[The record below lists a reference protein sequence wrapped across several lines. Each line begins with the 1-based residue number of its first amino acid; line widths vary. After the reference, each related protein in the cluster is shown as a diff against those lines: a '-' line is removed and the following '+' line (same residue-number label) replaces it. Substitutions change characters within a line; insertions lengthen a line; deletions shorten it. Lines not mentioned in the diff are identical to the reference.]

1 MLSYRHIMDSNWTC
15 MVTFVFKTETTNT
28 INNFIRVI
36 ADCIYISCD
45 LNTCWYLYLSQYYS
59 ILVKFNIINTIFN
72 MVFFPK
78 NTPFYMVHNTQVVY
92 EFQTFV
98 LIVCYDNRTRNK
110 LP

>member
-1 MLSYRHIMDSNWTC
+1 MDSNC

-78 NTPFYMVHNTQVVY
+78 KH
-92 EFQTFV
+92 TF
-98 LIVCYDNRTRNK
+98 LYGT
-110 LP
+110 